1 MSDAGHRT
9 LQQNLKSIS
18 CSKGQIV
25 HNDGD
30 GSFGMIYVEEGL
42 LSVSLLSEDGREVTL
57 LRLRKGSVCFLTA
70 VNTIQGID
78 FEVTMEAETD
88 TSLLCLSE
96 SCLSLLMKTHAAFAE
111 FVHRSVAKNFSDTVE
126 TLQSILFRTFDER
139 LATFLYEETQI
150 TRSNTLYVTHEQ
162 IARHIGSAREV
173 VTRAL
178 KRFTKDGIVT
188 LSRGSITVIN
198 KETLRRIAK

>member
-1 MSDAGHRT
+1 MKISALPFYGTMSDAGHRT

-111 FVHRSVAKNFSDTVE
+111 FVHRSVAKIWFQMHSISDLSLPLKKKTV
-126 TLQSILFRTFDER
+126 L
-139 LATFLYEETQI
+139 
-150 TRSNTLYVTHEQ
+150 
-162 IARHIGSAREV
+162 
-173 VTRAL
+173 
-178 KRFTKDGIVT
+178 
-188 LSRGSITVIN
+188 LSVLIRM
-198 KETLRRIAK
+198 